1 MGLNICVGV
10 IFLKCFRWIIRGLR
24 GFLINCEVVLIG
36 FYLGLVKKRKFYVL
50 NSLFNLQEFY
60 KNLFFFYDGSSYFD
74 FRLTEGNVS
83 RRILVFLYRST

>member
-50 NSLFNLQEFY
+50 NSLFNL
-60 KNLFFFYDGSSYFD
+60 
-74 FRLTEGNVS
+74 
-83 RRILVFLYRST
+83 